1 MKCSK
6 CGKELIEGEKFC
18 GKCGCPVDTQT
29 AQPQYTASAQ
39 QTTNAQTAG
48 KNDAD
53 DKKIVLQI
61 FAGIFTVVFA
71 ISFLTNFFG
80 GIGNFF
86 RSFSVFGYYGV
97 LGGIFTLLLSIL
109 RIIKAVVKLVFAV
122 TLLYTLLQWT
132 REKAQVLFV
141 TAAEIAAAD
150 FVIVLFATI
159 IDTIYR
165 LILQG
170 NPLYAWL
177 GVLKVLIVNVIIL
190 AVYFGIL
197 YLMNVKLE
205 LTFDKDM
212 LMNAPKT
219 FFNDASAY
227 VKGLKKDKAPS
238 ASNNAANTSAN
249 NTSNTYNANTTYN
262 TNNTYTAPGNPA
274 VTTPVAAPAP
284 TMNYA
289 PAAVALKTDRSLIVL
304 ILLNLVT
311 CGIYNWFFIHQW
323 AKDVNVACAG
333 DNQNTP
339 GLLPFILL
347 SMVTCGI
354 YSWIWYYKLG
364 NRLAANAPRYGLSL
378 QENGTTIIMWL
389 IFGIFLCGIGSL
401 VGMNIAIKNTNIICA
416 AYNNSIARN

>member
-6 CGKELIEGEKFC
+6 CGKELMEGEKFC
-18 GKCGCPVDTQT
+18 GQCGSPVEAQT
-29 AQPQYTASAQ
+29 AQTGQAQYTASTQ
-39 QTTNAQTAG
+39 QTTNANAKNAG
-48 KNDAD
+48 NSNPD

-61 FAGIFTVVFA
+61 FAGIFTAVFV

-86 RSFSVFGYYGV
+86 RSFGVFGYYGV
-97 LGGIFTLLLSIL
+97 IEGIFSLLLSIL
-109 RIIKAVVKLVFAV
+109 RIIVGAVKLIFAA

-132 REKAQVLFV
+132 REKAQILFV
-141 TAAEIAAAD
+141 TAAEIAVAD
-150 FVIVLFATI
+150 FVIVLFRAI
-159 IDTIYR
+159 INTIYR

-170 NPLYAWL
+170 NPLSVWL
-177 GVLKVLIVNVIIL
+177 GVLKVLIVNVIVL

-219 FFNDASAY
+219 FFNDASEY
-227 VKGLKKDKAPS
+227 VKGLKKDKAPA
-238 ASNNAANTSAN
+238 ASNNAPNMSA
-249 NTSNTYNANTTYN
+249 
-262 TNNTYTAPGNPA
+262 NNTYTAPVNPA
-274 VTTPVAAPAP
+274 VTAPAVAAVP
-284 TMNYA
+284 TTNYA
-289 PAAVALKTDRSLIVL
+289 PAAVALKTDRSLIIL

-311 CGIYNWFFIHQW
+311 CGIYNLFFIHQW

-333 DNQNTP
+333 DNENTP

-347 SMVTCGI
+347 SLVTCGI

-378 QENGTTIIMWL
+378 QENGTTIILWL

-401 VGMNIAIKNTNIICA
+401 VGMNIAIKNTNTICA
-416 AYNNSIARN
+416 AYNNSIVRN